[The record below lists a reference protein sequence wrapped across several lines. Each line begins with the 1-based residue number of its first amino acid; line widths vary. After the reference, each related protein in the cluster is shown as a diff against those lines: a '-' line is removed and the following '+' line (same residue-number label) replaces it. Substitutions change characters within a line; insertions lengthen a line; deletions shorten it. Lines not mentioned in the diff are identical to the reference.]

1 MMAMTDGASE
11 ILFEHV
17 SKSFPRRDGGP
28 AFEAVRDL
36 SFTVRRGELVAI
48 LGKTG
53 CGKSTTFNLISG
65 LIRPSLGR
73 VTVQGHDPYAE
84 FSWFRGK
91 IGIVFQNDR
100 LMPWRTAIENVALGL
115 ELNKMPERERL
126 EIAASWL
133 ARLGLSGHADDYPHA
148 LSGGMRQRVSI
159 ARAFA
164 GKPDVLLCDEP
175 FSALDEH
182 TGNAL
187 REEFRALLRQT
198 GATSIF
204 ITHSID
210 EALALGER
218 LMVFERPARIAYEA
232 VLPASMSEADREAVR
247 GRIREVLSG
256 ATSAS
261 DVEPKDL
268 GPKT

>member
-1 MMAMTDGASE
+1 MSAAAE
-11 ILFEHV
+11 IVFEHV
-17 SKSFPRRDGGP
+17 GKAFPRADGDAP
-28 AFEAVRDL
+28 FEAVRDL
-36 SFTVRRGELVAI
+36 SFTIGRGELVAI

-65 LIRPSLGR
+65 LLRPSHGR
-73 VTVQGHDPYAE
+73 VVVQGHDPYGD
-84 FSWFRGK
+84 FDWFRGK

-115 ELNKMPERERL
+115 ELNKMPQAQRL
-126 EIAASWL
+126 DVAASWL
-133 ARLGLSGHADDYPHA
+133 ARLGLAGREDDYPHA

-164 GKPDVLLCDEP
+164 GKPDILLCDEP

-187 REEFRALLRQT
+187 RQEFRELLRQT

-204 ITHSID
+204 ITHSIE
-210 EALALGER
+210 EALQLGER
-218 LMVFERPARIAYEA
+218 LMVFERPARIAYETK
-232 VLPASMSEADREAVR
+232 LRTDMSEAEREAVR
-247 GRIREVLSG
+247 GHIRHVLSSDTFSG
-256 ATSAS
+256 EAS
-261 DVEPKDL
+261 GK
-268 GPKT
+268 

>member
-1 MMAMTDGASE
+1 VSAE
-11 ILFEHV
+11 ILFDHV
-17 SKSFPRRDGGP
+17 GKSFPRRGQTA

-36 SFTVRRGELVAI
+36 SFTIGRGELVAI

-53 CGKSTTFNLISG
+53 CGKSTTFNLIAG
-65 LIRPSLGR
+65 LIQPSGGR
-73 VTVQGHDPYAE
+73 VTVQGHDPYAD
-84 FSWFRGK
+84 FAWFRGK

-100 LMPWRTAIENVALGL
+100 LMPWRSAIENVALGL
-115 ELNKMPERERL
+115 ELNKMPDKERL
-126 EIAASWL
+126 AIAGSWL
-133 ARLGLSGHADDYPHA
+133 ERLGLSGHADDYPPA

-164 GKPDVLLCDEP
+164 TKPDILLCDEP

-187 REEFRALLRQT
+187 REEFRGLLRQT

-210 EALALGER
+210 EALWLGER

-232 VLPASMSEADREAVR
+232 KLPAGMSDDERQAVR
-247 GRIREVLSG
+247 SRIREILAG
-256 ATSAS
+256 TT
-261 DVEPKDL
+261 D
-268 GPKT
+268 GGGT

>member
-1 MMAMTDGASE
+1 VTAAPE
-11 ILFEHV
+11 IEFAHV
-17 SKSFPRRDGGP
+17 GKTFTRADGGAP
-28 AFEAVRDL
+28 FEAIRDL
-36 SFTVRRGELVAI
+36 SFTIGRGELVAI

-53 CGKSTTFNLISG
+53 CGKSTTFSLISG
-65 LIRPSLGR
+65 LIRPSRGR
-73 VTVQGHDPYAE
+73 VLVQGHDPYGD
-84 FSWFRGK
+84 FDWFRGK

-100 LMPWRTAIENVALGL
+100 LMPWRTALDNVALGM
-115 ELNKMPERERL
+115 ELNKVPERERRDL
-126 EIAASWL
+126 AAAWL
-133 ARLGLSGHADDYPHA
+133 TRLGLSGHENDYPHA

-164 GKPDVLLCDEP
+164 GRPGLLLCDEP

-187 REEFRALLRQT
+187 RQEFRDLLRET

-218 LMVFERPARIAYEA
+218 LMVFERPAHIAFETK
-232 VLPASMSEADREAVR
+232 LPAGMSDAQRGDVA
-247 GRIREVLSG
+247 GRIRQVLSG
-256 ATSAS
+256 AIAA
-261 DVEPKDL
+261 
-268 GPKT
+268 

>member
-1 MMAMTDGASE
+1 VSAPAE
-11 ILFEHV
+11 ILFERV
-17 SKSFPRRDGGP
+17 SKTFLRQDGGAP
-28 AFEAVRDL
+28 VEAVCDL
-36 SFTVRRGELVAI
+36 SFTISRGELVAI

-65 LIRPSLGR
+65 LQNASSGR
-73 VTVQGHDPYAE
+73 VQVQGHDPFAE
-84 FSWFRGK
+84 FGWFRGK
-91 IGIVFQNDR
+91 IGIIFQNDR
-100 LMPWRTAIENVALGL
+100 LMPWRSALDNVVLGL
-115 ELNKMPERERL
+115 ELNKAPRQQRT

-133 ARLGLSGHADDYPHA
+133 ARLGLAGHEHDYPHA

-187 REEFRALLRQT
+187 REEFRELLRQT

-204 ITHSID
+204 ITHSIE
-210 EALALGER
+210 EALRLGER
-218 LMVFERPARIAYEA
+218 LMVFERPARIAYETA
-232 VLPASMSEADREAVR
+232 LRADMSEAEREAVR
-247 GRIREVLSG
+247 ARIRAVLSG
-256 ATSAS
+256 
-261 DVEPKDL
+261 EPNE
-268 GPKT
+268 

>member
-1 MMAMTDGASE
+1 VTAASA
-11 ILFEHV
+11 IVFEHV
-17 SKSFPRRDGGP
+17 SKSFARPGGGG

-36 SFTVRRGELVAI
+36 SFSIGRGELVAI

-53 CGKSTTFNLISG
+53 CGKSTTFNLIAG
-65 LIRPSLGR
+65 LIRPSVGKVAVEGR
-73 VTVQGHDPYAE
+73 DPYAD
-84 FSWFRGK
+84 FDWFRGK

-115 ELNKMPERERL
+115 ELNKMPDAKRL
-126 EIAASWL
+126 EIAAAWL
-133 ARLGLSGHADDYPHA
+133 DRLGLSGHVNDYPHA

-164 GKPDVLLCDEP
+164 GKPDILLCDEP

-187 REEFRALLRQT
+187 RKEFRELLRQT
-198 GATSIF
+198 GATSVF

-210 EALALGER
+210 EALWLGER
-218 LMVFERPARIAYEA
+218 LMVFERPARIAYETMLHA
-232 VLPASMSEADREAVR
+232 GISEEERQTVR
-247 GRIREVLSG
+247 GRIRQVLSVEGPG
-256 ATSAS
+256 A
-261 DVEPKDL
+261 
-268 GPKT
+268 

>member
-1 MMAMTDGASE
+1 VNEAPE
-11 ILFEHV
+11 ILFERV
-17 SKSFPRRDGGP
+17 SKTFARADGGT

-36 SFTVRRGELVAI
+36 SFAIDRGELVAI

-53 CGKSTTFNLISG
+53 CGKSTTFNLIAG
-65 LIRPSLGR
+65 LLRPTVGR
-73 VTVQGHDPYAE
+73 VVVQGHDPYAE
-84 FSWFRGK
+84 SSWFRGK

-100 LMPWRTAIENVALGL
+100 LMPWRTAIDNVALGL
-115 ELNKMPERERL
+115 ELNKMPPGQRL
-126 EIAASWL
+126 GVAASWL
-133 ARLGLSGHADDYPHA
+133 ARLGLSGHEHDYPHA

-164 GKPDVLLCDEP
+164 GKPDILLCDEP

-187 REEFRALLRQT
+187 REEFRELLRQT

-204 ITHSID
+204 ITHSIE

-218 LMVFERPARIAYEA
+218 LMVFERPARIAYQTTLRA
-232 VLPASMSEADREAVR
+232 DMSESEREGVR
-247 GRIREVLSG
+247 GRIRQVLSG
-256 ATSAS
+256 
-261 DVEPKDL
+261 
-268 GPKT
+268 